1 MEMIWFWMTGV
12 VTGAIV
18 VALVVALGYAV
29 AQKKALPVSL
39 GCVRRSYFG
48 APVTSDVAER
58 GRLALVASQELRVV
72 LDFFVASVI
81 DGATSQVHDACAGSR
96 AYGPSLAEAGGIV
109 KGAEA
114 MAKLVDDLA
123 SGDLVKR
130 IADEEQRRLRAVEQN

>member
-12 VTGAIV
+12 VTGGLI
-18 VALVVALGYAV
+18 VALAFHM

-48 APVTSDVAER
+48 PPVTSDVAER
-58 GRLALVASQELRVV
+58 GRLALVASRELSVV
-72 LDFFVASVI
+72 LDFLVASTI
-81 DGATSQVHDACAGSR
+81 DDATSKIHDSCAGSLG
-96 AYGPSLAEAGGIV
+96 YGPSLAEAVGII

-114 MAKLVDDLA
+114 MAKCIEDLA

-130 IADEEQRRLRAVEQN
+130 IAEEEQRRLRAVERN